1 MKSLLLKKPF
11 RSEFSFLF
19 IRLLLRYNWH
29 LMEHV
34 RWACAVGWVTTRA
47 RLEATVSIR
56 GVSTPRAPES
66 LLVSP
71 SPHPVP
77 CKPPICSVAA
87 DWFPCFRIFYGITED
102 VLFFFFFSCFR
113 LLSRSRII
121 LRFMHVVASV
131 HTLFLFCC
139 RAVFCMDIPTTVYH
153 SPAEEC
159 LVISGL
165 RLLEIKL
172 LWTHVY
178 KFLCGHM
185 LSFPLVGSFKEDWLD
200 LELDT
205 CLRF

>member
-11 RSEFSFLF
+11 HSEFSFLF

-102 VLFFFFFSCFR
+102 VLFFFFFPAFGFFHAAELFWDSCM
-113 LLSRSRII
+113 LLHLSTLCSFFVAVQYFVWIYLPQFI
-121 LRFMHVVASV
+121 THQLRNVWS
-131 HTLFLFCC
+131 FL
-139 RAVFCMDIPTTVYH
+139 VWGY
-153 SPAEEC
+153 
-159 LVISGL
+159 
-165 RLLEIKL
+165 
-172 LWTHVY
+172 
-178 KFLCGHM
+178 
-185 LSFPLVGSFKEDWLD
+185 
-200 LELDT
+200 
-205 CLRF
+205 